1 MSSNGNGEQGGDA
14 SDWGEARDRFDVVRD
29 TRDMEE
35 KTYVDT
41 FQDLGFATN
50 RGSLPGA
57 VAADIAFNPFSTYG
71 TGSEKNLATA
81 QAFLPGGL
89 AVGAIRAASM
99 TGKSPKGTGPDPSPG
114 LGSGSGDTDSG
125 GTLLRRKSKP
135 GSAKKT
141 TPAAAP
147 RRGGVTPNPVVQPTP
162 SARRG
167 SPTRGQRGI
176 LTSSY
181 GDITT
186 ANVSRKSLLGA

>member
-14 SDWGEARDRFDVVRD
+14 SDWGEARDRFDVVRE
-29 TRDMEE
+29 TREQE
-35 KTYVDT
+35 AQTQVDT

-57 VAADIAFNPFSTYG
+57 VSADIAFNPFSPYS

-89 AVGAIRAASM
+89 ALGAIRAASM

-114 LGSGSGDTDSG
+114 SGSGDTDSG
-125 GTLLRRKSKP
+125 GTLLKRRKSKP
-135 GSAKKT
+135 GSAEKT

-147 RRGGVTPNPVVQPTP
+147 RRGGVTPNPVVNPSP

>member
-14 SDWGEARDRFDVVRD
+14 GDWGEARDRFDVVRD
-29 TRDMEE
+29 TRDKEAQ
-35 KTYVDT
+35 TQVDT

-57 VAADIAFNPFSTYG
+57 IAADIAFNPFSTYG
-71 TGSEKNLATA
+71 TQSEKGMAGA
-81 QAFLPGGL
+81 QAILPGGL
-89 AVGAIRAASM
+89 ALGAIRAGMM
-99 TGKSPKGTGPDPSPG
+99 TGGSVRGTGPDPGP
-114 LGSGSGDTDSG
+114 GSGSGDTDSG
-125 GTLLRRKSKP
+125 GTLLRRRKSKP
-135 GSAKKT
+135 GSAEKT

-176 LTSSY
+176 LTSAY
-181 GDITT
+181 GDIT
-186 ANVSRKSLLGA
+186 APNVARKNLLGA

>member
-35 KTYVDT
+35 KTSVDT

-71 TGSEKNLATA
+71 TQSEKGMAGA
-81 QAFLPGGL
+81 QAILPGGL

-99 TGKSPKGTGPDPSPG
+99 TGGSVRGTGPDAPPGPEGPSEP
-114 LGSGSGDTDSG
+114 
-125 GTLLRRKSKP
+125 GTLLRKRLKP
-135 GSAKKT
+135 GSAAQTKR
-141 TPAAAP
+141 AAAP
-147 RRGGVTPNPVVQPTP
+147 RGGVTPNPVIRPAP
-162 SARRG
+162 SPART
-167 SPTRGQRGI
+167 SPTRGTRGI
-176 LTSSY
+176 FTSAY
-181 GDITT
+181 GDIT
-186 ANVSRKSLLGA
+186 APNVARKNLLGA